1 MSITIL
7 PRFVGELV
15 TVAHSAI
22 VHACTID
29 DEVLTAMGAI
39 ILDGA
44 EIGARAII
52 GTNALVTLGKK
63 IPPARSSLVPP
74 QKSNARSLAKNRKT
88 SRGGPGVTSKSQNI
102 SANST
107 RPVAGLYERRIF
119 LVPAVLD
126 RRYSNFSAN
135 SRAFCRNNSRASE
148 ILPPSS

>member
-15 TVAHSAI
+15 TVAHRAI

-29 DEVLTAMGAI
+29 DEVLIGMGAI

-44 EIGARAII
+44 EIGARTII
-52 GTNALVTLGKK
+52 GANALVTLGKK

-74 QKSNARSLAKNRKT
+74 QKSNAGSLAKNRKT

-107 RPVAGLYERRIF
+107 RPVAALYERRIF
-119 LVPAVLD
+119 
-126 RRYSNFSAN
+126 
-135 SRAFCRNNSRASE
+135 
-148 ILPPSS
+148 